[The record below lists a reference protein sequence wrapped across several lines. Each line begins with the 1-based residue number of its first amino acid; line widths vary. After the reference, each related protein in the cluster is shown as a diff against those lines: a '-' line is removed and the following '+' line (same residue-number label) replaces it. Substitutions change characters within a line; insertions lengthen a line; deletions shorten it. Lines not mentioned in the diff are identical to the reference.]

1 MKNCGRLALF
11 FFLNTKNVEP
21 QSCTDL
27 ILHTINEKLN
37 INTIPRSLMDYYS
50 CCLSDIY
57 LSE

>member
-37 INTIPRSLMDYYS
+37 INTIPR
-50 CCLSDIY
+50 
-57 LSE
+57 